1 MSSPRKQFV
10 LNASVVL
17 LIAATMCSGCSF
29 KSFKLSVDEGILSP
43 KHERD
48 IIAPVP
54 FPSSSGG
61 ENPSIEEN
69 LQ

>member
-1 MSSPRKQFV
+1 MSSPCKQFV
-10 LNASVVL
+10 LNASVAL
-17 LIAATMCSGCSF
+17 LLAGTLCSGCSF

-54 FPSSSGG
+54 FPSDSGG
-61 ENPSIEEN
+61 VNPPTEEN
-69 LQ
+69 LP